1 MIRRILQ
8 TLLLTVLVSGLSEGQ
23 VTKTKDTVFPRKAIE
38 EYPEAERKPILDY
51 LDGAKIVAG
60 RVATNFAT
68 NSDEELG
75 VEFTR
80 LEKARGQKIFIR
92 EYVNMV
98 RQVYG
103 AVTSYEFRGQ
113 ALEASAE
120 NPDVHDLHRAR
131 SAVYYAIR
139 TAKRPDGELFLTVR
153 TIRIG
158 KLHAAAFLGIN
169 DYKGNVPAW
178 LQGK

>member
-8 TLLLTVLVSGLSEGQ
+8 TLLITVLVASLSEGQ
-23 VTKTKDTVFPRKAIE
+23 ATKTKETIFTRAAIE
-38 EYPEAERKPILDY
+38 EYPEAERKPILEY
-51 LDGAKIVAG
+51 LDSAKIVAG

-68 NSDEELG
+68 GSDEELD
-75 VEFTR
+75 VDFSR
-80 LEKARGQKIFIR
+80 LAKARGQKIFVR

-103 AVTSYEFRGQ
+103 QVTSYEFRGQ

-120 NPDVHDLHRAR
+120 NPDVHDLQRAR

-158 KLHAAAFLGIN
+158 NLHAAAFLGVN